1 MILLRASDVVGSKD
15 QLSSIDRDISERM
28 AILRYVMIFGIVV
41 LHMPPYVPLTETA
54 QGVFPFIKA
63 LFQHAIFRA
72 SVPVLTFIS
81 GYLLFKAKLD
91 LNFIDL
97 LAKKTRTILIPLVIF
112 NVPVAIAVYFIQSR
126 QSLAHDFTLQLYP
139 FNLEEWANA
148 LFGLFASP
156 INYPLNFL
164 RDLYVLS
171 LLSPIIGLL
180 VRRSPL
186 VAFLVVFVTFWF
198 NLDRE
203 LIQRNVMPIVFCI
216 GAIAAAHDWNL
227 KKLDR
232 FALPFLLVF
241 LMFCVLIVAFE
252 IESRN
257 YFRLLS
263 PLLLWPAA
271 SLLSSS
277 KIGYWLASL
286 SKYSFLTFMTHGPL
300 LLMASVFYKKSN
312 SGLPYWMFWALCPIA
327 VAALV
332 IGLHKI
338 AYRYIPKTMSM
349 LLGGR

>member
-1 MILLRASDVVGSKD
+1 MILLRAGDVVGSKD
-15 QLSSIDRDISERM
+15 QLSSIDRDISKRI

-54 QGVFPFIKA
+54 PGVFPFIKA

-97 LAKKTRTILIPLVIF
+97 LTKKTRTILIPLIVF
-112 NVPVAIAVYFIQSR
+112 NVPLAIAAYFIQSR
-126 QSLAHDFTLQLYP
+126 QLLAHDFTLQLYP
-139 FNLEEWANA
+139 FNLEVWANA
-148 LFGLFASP
+148 VLGLFASP

-164 RDLYVLS
+164 RDLFVLS

-186 VAFLVVFVTFWF
+186 LGFLVVFVTFWF
-198 NLDRE
+198 NLDGE
-203 LIQRNVMPIVFCI
+203 LIQRNVMPIVFCL

-227 KKLDR
+227 TKLDK
-232 FALPFLLVF
+232 FAVPFLLVF
-241 LMFCVLIVAFE
+241 LLFCVLIVAFE

-257 YFRLLS
+257 YLRLLS

-271 SLLSSS
+271 SLLSNNRV
-277 KIGYWLASL
+277 GDWLASL
-286 SKYSFLTFMTHGPL
+286 SKYSFLTFLTHGPL
-300 LLMASVFYKKSN
+300 LLLASVFYRKAIP
-312 SGLPYWMFWALCPIA
+312 GLPYWMFWVLCPIA

-332 IGLHKI
+332 IGMHKI
-338 AYRYIPKTMSM
+338 TYRYIPKAMSL